1 MEGTYKCFYEHKLS
15 NNTLENIGFQDIT
28 YDINFSDLI
37 EEGEKIGFKNIK
49 YTTQGQFL
57 VDFGIL
63 DVLQSYTEL
72 ENEFSAGHT
81 NLQEIRMNNETLL
94 DEMRQ
99 REYKLKKLDREIKE
113 KAKKKT

>member
-1 MEGTYKCFYEHKLS
+1 MEEVKEH
-15 NNTLENIGFQDIT
+15 
-28 YDINFSDLI
+28 
-37 EEGEKIGFKNIK
+37 
-49 YTTQGQFL
+49 
-57 VDFGIL
+57 
-63 DVLQSYTEL
+63 YTEL

-113 KAKKKT
+113 KATLIQMIEKKMAELKRSK